1 MSNHHKKAVADHRR
15 RLRQRGMIRL
25 EVRVRRED
33 ADLVRNVVRALDD
46 PERAPGTRR
55 TLRASI
61 GSAAPVDIKTLLAS
75 APLEGIDLSR
85 DRDVARDIE
94 W

>member
-1 MSNHHKKAVADHRR
+1 MSDKRKRAVADHRH
-15 RLRQRGMIRL
+15 RLRRRGMVRL

-33 ADLVRNVVRALDD
+33 VDLVRNVVRALDD
-46 PERAPGTRR
+46 PERAPETRQ
-55 TLRASI
+55 TLRATI
-61 GSAAPVDIKTLLAS
+61 GPAAPVDIKALLAS

-85 DRDVARDIE
+85 DRDIARDIE